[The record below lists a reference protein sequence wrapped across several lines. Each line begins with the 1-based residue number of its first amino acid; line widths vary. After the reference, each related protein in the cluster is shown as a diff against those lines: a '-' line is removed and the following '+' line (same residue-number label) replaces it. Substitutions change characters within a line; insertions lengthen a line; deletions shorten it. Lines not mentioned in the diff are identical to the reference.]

1 MNTRNRCYT
10 YFKIVGDFDPDAI
23 SELLGLQPEK
33 SWKIG
38 DMRRNGT
45 KYDFA
50 LWTIGRCDEYD
61 VIVAHQM
68 ERTIAV
74 LADKISLLNKIREG
88 NDVSFYLEIVPTI
101 DADDRNPCLAPSLR
115 VMDFCHETRT
125 EMDIDLYLMGGEEE

>member
-101 DADDRNPCLAPSLR
+101 YADDRNPCLAPSLR